1 MLISTKELKEAI
13 QNAILSTTKEKES
26 PLYNVLLEI
35 KDRKLTAKSRN
46 NITRITY
53 TAETESEGELSILIE
68 PQKLFNIL
76 KEINEENTNIEKEE
90 NTVTI
95 QAGSFKTRIK
105 TLNPQ
110 LYPKIKESTE
120 KQKICTIDAERL
132 KKLIKNTVYCPDK
145 NDIAREY
152 TGIFFEF
159 KNNTIKATATDHYR
173 LINITT
179 ESEIQKETE
188 FIIENSGATLI
199 NRIPLEG
206 EVDIICLSESEVSVE
221 SSNLKITSKL
231 IKGSFPDYNQILLDK
246 DTSNVIE
253 LERESFKEA
262 VKRSSTLSENREI
275 TLNIN
280 LKDKILTLSSQN
292 QEGEVAEDQ
301 ITFSNIGANDN
312 LVIKLDSKFIL
323 DFIGQ
328 ISPKT
333 VTMVYRT
340 AEEPVMFETS
350 EEGFSYKYIMTPII
364 E

>member
-1 MLISTKELKEAI
+1 MLIPTKELKEAI
-13 QNAILSTTKEKES
+13 QNTMLSTTKEKEN
-26 PLYNVLLEI
+26 PLYNILLEI
-35 KDRKLTAKSRN
+35 KDGKLTAKSQN

-53 TAETESEGELSILIE
+53 TENIEGEGELSILIE
-68 PQKLFNIL
+68 PQKLANIL
-76 KEINEENTNIEKEE
+76 KEVNEENISIEKEE
-90 NTVTI
+90 NTITI
-95 QAGSFKTRIK
+95 QAGSFKTRVK

-110 LYPKIKESTE
+110 LYPEIKENTE
-120 KQKICTIDAERL
+120 KQKICTIEAEKL

-159 KNNTIKATATDHYR
+159 RDNTVKATATDHYR
-173 LINITT
+173 LINVTI
-179 ESEIQKETE
+179 ENEIQRETE

-206 EVDIICLSESEVSVE
+206 EVKILKTENEVSIETDNINV
-221 SSNLKITSKL
+221 TSKL

-253 LERESFKEA
+253 IERESFKEA

-292 QEGEVAEDQ
+292 QEGEIAEDQ

-328 ISPKT
+328 ISSDT
-333 VTMVYRT
+333 VTMIYRT
-340 AEEPVMFETS
+340 AEEPVMFEAS
-350 EEGFSYKYIMTPII
+350 EEDFSYKYIMTPII

>member
-13 QNAILSTTKEKES
+13 QNAMLSTTKEKES

-35 KDRKLTAKSRN
+35 KDRKLTAKSQN

-53 TAETESEGELSILIE
+53 TAETEGKGELSILTE

-76 KEINEENTNIEKEE
+76 KEINEESVNIEKEE
-90 NTVTI
+90 NTVII

-110 LYPKIKESTE
+110 LYPEIKESVE
-120 KQKICTIDAERL
+120 RQKICTIDAEKL

-159 KNNTIKATATDHYR
+159 KDNTIKATATDHYR

-206 EVDIICLSESEVSVE
+206 EVDVYLSENEVSVE
-221 SSNLKITSKL
+221 SDNLKITSKL

-246 DTSNVIE
+246 DTSNTIE

-275 TLNIN
+275 TLNIS

-301 ITFSNIGANDN
+301 IELSNIGANDN

-328 ISPKT
+328 ITSET